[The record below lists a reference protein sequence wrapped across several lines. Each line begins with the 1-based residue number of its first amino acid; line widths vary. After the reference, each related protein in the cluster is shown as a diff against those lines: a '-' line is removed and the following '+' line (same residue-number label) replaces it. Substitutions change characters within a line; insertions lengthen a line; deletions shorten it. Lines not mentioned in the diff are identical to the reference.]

1 MVRSIN
7 ASQIL
12 QMRQQTQLMWNQYFS
27 SIQKIVFS
35 TLEVSGAGRGAV
47 FLSLVYVIAVQKF
60 RRDRVS

>member
-35 TLEVSGAGRGAV
+35 TLEVSGGGGEGAGV
-47 FLSLVYVIAVQKF
+47 
-60 RRDRVS
+60 RRV